1 MSPQDDEQIRQLQQI
16 IGREGKIERLPD
28 GRVKM
33 TSCGRTVYGLDPGH
47 CVEMAWHL
55 AAVQAQSLAYDHAA
69 IPEVIGDIVTHGN
82 EVRRHDHYSLRTWW
96 CDYRE
101 VAHWAVLQW
110 DGSEWMM
117 LAMGFCHKPLDA
129 HRIGLIV
136 WDRQLKTIEDT
147 PQ

>member
-1 MSPQDDEQIRQLQQI
+1 MSQPEDHEIKHLQEI

-33 TSCGRTVYGLDPGH
+33 TLGIRTVYGLDPVH
-47 CVEMAWHL
+47 SAEMALHL
-55 AAVQAQSLAYDHAA
+55 VAVQAQSLAYDHAA
-69 IPEVIGDIVTHGN
+69 IPEVIGDIVAHGY
-82 EVRRHDHYSLRTWW
+82 EMRRRGHYSLRTWW
-96 CDYRE
+96 CGDRE

-117 LAMGFCHKPLDA
+117 LSMGFCRKLADA
-129 HRIGLIV
+129 HRIGLAV
-136 WDRQLKTIEDT
+136 WDRQLKTTEDT